1 MFRHT
6 PALDKLN
13 YRPDSLTGKGHLG
26 MLFVDVMN
34 DFVAHGYRP
43 TMRIAVIGGGV
54 SGLSA
59 AYWLGSDHDV
69 TLFEANDYAGG
80 HTQTLAVEH
89 EGQRHAIDVGFI
101 VFNDRTYPN
110 FIRLLDE
117 LGVQSRPTTMS
128 FSVRDDRAGLEYN
141 GHSLASLFA
150 QRRNLLRPSFY
161 RMLADIGRFNSEAPR
176 AVAECDGETT
186 VGDFLARQNYSRH
199 FVEQYLTPMGA
210 AIWSCPTGAF
220 AHFPIHFVVEFF
232 QNHGLLS
239 VRGRPTWR
247 VIKGGS
253 RTYVDAILRSFP
265 GRVRL
270 QTPVAAVRRLA
281 DRVEVQPRGGNPE
294 AFDHVVVACHADQ
307 ALRILGAEATAVE
320 RETLSAFPY
329 SRNTAVLHTDAS
341 VLPRRR
347 RAWASWNYRLSGDE
361 SAPPTVTYNMNLL
374 QGLQSQN
381 TFCVTLNDESSV
393 APQRILRRMEYHHP
407 VFTTQRTAAQAR
419 HAELLGPHRT
429 SFCGAYWGAGFHEDG
444 VNSALAVVR
453 AIRRLP
459 ASLHGD
465 LPAPHSLAHR
475 TRTDPEPAEVGGGSS

>member
-1 MFRHT
+1 M
-6 PALDKLN
+6 
-13 YRPDSLTGKGHLG
+13 TGKGRLG

-34 DFVAHGYRP
+34 DFVANGHWP

-59 AYWLGSDHDV
+59 AHWLGSDHHI
-69 TLFEANDYAGG
+69 TLFEANDYVGG
-80 HTQTLAVEH
+80 HTQTLAVDH
-89 EGQRHAIDVGFI
+89 EGERHAIDVGFI

-110 FIRLLDE
+110 FVRLLDQ

-128 FSVRDDRAGLEYN
+128 FSVRDDRTGLEYN

-161 RMLADIGRFNSEAPR
+161 RMLADIGRFNSEAPC
-176 AVAECDGETT
+176 AVAACAAETT
-186 VGDFLARQNYSRH
+186 VGDFLAQRKYSRQ

-220 AHFPIHFVVEFF
+220 ARFPIRFVVEFF

-239 VRGRPTWR
+239 IRGRPTWR
-247 VIKGGS
+247 VVQGGS
-253 RTYVDAILRSFP
+253 RTYVDAILSRFS

-270 QTPVAAVRRLA
+270 QTPVATVRRLA
-281 DRVEVQPRGGNPE
+281 DRVEVQPRGGEPE
-294 AFDHVVVACHADQ
+294 AFDHVVFACHADQ
-307 ALRILGAEATAVE
+307 ALGILGAEATALE
-320 RETLSAFPY
+320 RQTLSAFPY
-329 SRNTAVLHTDAS
+329 SRNTAVLHTDAT

-374 QGLQSQN
+374 QGLPSRR
-381 TFCVTLNDESSV
+381 TFCVTLNDESRV
-393 APQRILRRMEYHHP
+393 APDPVLRRLEYHHP

-419 HAELLGPHRT
+419 HPELLGPHRT
-429 SFCGAYWGAGFHEDG
+429 SYCGAYWGAGFHEDG

-459 ASLHGD
+459 ASPGGD
-465 LPAPHSLAHR
+465 LHEPHTLAHR
-475 TRTDPEPAEVGGGSS
+475 TRTDPEPAELGGGSL